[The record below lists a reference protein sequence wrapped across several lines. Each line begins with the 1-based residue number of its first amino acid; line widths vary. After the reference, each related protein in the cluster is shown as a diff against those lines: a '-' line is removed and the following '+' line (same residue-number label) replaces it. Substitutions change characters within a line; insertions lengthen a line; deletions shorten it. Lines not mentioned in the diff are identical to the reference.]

1 MRLRGMRLRGMRLRG
16 MRLRGMR
23 RVGLLPRLRHLWADS
38 AYGGKLIGWVAAFAG
53 WVLEVVRRT
62 DQQHGPT
69 ARTNSTDQQKEV
81 KGFVLL
87 PRRWVVERTFG
98 WLTKF
103 RRLVRDYEETTPSSE
118 AWVRLAM
125 INVMVRRLA
134 PAR

>member
-1 MRLRGMRLRGMRLRG
+1 VPDCHGAKLVCMRLLGMRLLG

-69 ARTNSTDQQKEV
+69 EGGQRLRAPAA
-81 KGFVLL
+81 LL
-87 PRRWVVERTFG
+87 G
-98 WLTKF
+98 GGAHL
-103 RRLVRDYEETTPSSE
+103 
-118 AWVRLAM
+118 RLADQ
-125 INVMVRRLA
+125 VPPPRPRLRGDHTEQRGVGT
-134 PAR
+134 PGDDKRHGP